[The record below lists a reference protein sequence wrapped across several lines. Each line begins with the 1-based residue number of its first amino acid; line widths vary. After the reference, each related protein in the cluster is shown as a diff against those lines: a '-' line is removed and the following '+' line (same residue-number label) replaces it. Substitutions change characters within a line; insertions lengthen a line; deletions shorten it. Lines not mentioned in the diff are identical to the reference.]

1 MVSTFFYLCYKSYH
15 RGFTLTLLKR
25 EISLGHFVSR
35 KKNYC
40 SYEKQST
47 FPTAEEFS
55 KQIKVCKLSSSLVLF
70 SQKWYSKGKLKTG
83 VRQVKESSTKPNC
96 SIFLF
101 PFFFEKILVVLLV
114 WKPCLPPLYFQYR
127 TEWRTPGLGS
137 VTRPSRRS
145 RVKQL
150 LHWCLWFLLF
160 WN

>member
-1 MVSTFFYLCYKSYH
+1 MNIGYYTDVFFKYANYNILMVSTFFYLCYKSYH

-101 PFFFEKILVVLLV
+101 PFFF
-114 WKPCLPPLYFQYR
+114 WKDTCSLISLKALSASFVF
-127 TEWRTPGLGS
+127 S
-137 VTRPSRRS
+137 VQNWMKDTWTWLS
-145 RVKQL
+145 
-150 LHWCLWFLLF
+150 H
-160 WN
+160 